1 MAYRQRY
8 QRDVLINLIGYRRL
22 GHNEL
27 DEPAYT
33 QPVMSRTIKA
43 HPPVSK
49 IYAQKLV
56 AEGVLTQDE
65 VDAMIA
71 AAERRMREAH
81 EAVTSRGEPR
91 HRAAT
96 SGRASGPKP
105 RSVLSAVSADVL
117 REPQRAAPDGARGLH
132 DPPQAGAPARA
143 PPRGDGPRGRH
154 HLGARRGARVRRRC
168 SPRASRCG

>member
-1 MAYRQRY
+1 MSDLARGYDIPVIHVNADDIDACITRRPDRRRLPQRY

-56 AEGVLTQDE
+56 DEGVT
-65 VDAMIA
+65 
-71 AAERRMREAH
+71 
-81 EAVTSRGEPR
+81 
-91 HRAAT
+91 HR
-96 SGRASGPKP
+96 GRAWT
-105 RSVLSAVSADVL
+105 R
-117 REPQRAAPDGARGLH
+117 
-132 DPPQAGAPARA
+132 
-143 PPRGDGPRGRH
+143 
-154 HLGARRGARVRRRC
+154 
-168 SPRASRCG
+168 